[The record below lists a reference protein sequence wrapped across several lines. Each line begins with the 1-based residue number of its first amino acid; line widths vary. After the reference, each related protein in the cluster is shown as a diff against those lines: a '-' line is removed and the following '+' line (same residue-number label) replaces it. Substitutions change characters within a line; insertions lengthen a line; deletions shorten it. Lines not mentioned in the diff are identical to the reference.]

1 MRRGR
6 LNKKSII
13 LIFIVAIFTIFSYGF
28 DQLVIR
34 TEDKLR
40 NLKINFQNVENN
52 LSKYEALSD
61 SLLNISQ
68 ANYSNVLPTLLRR
81 NLLIK
86 TRLLTDAKLKG
97 YDFFSG
103 TNIKN
108 NQDDLEW
115 MMLKDLNKVARLNEE
130 IRSQYYDFYLDYK
143 DIIEKVNNKE
153 IRNLDNLFSSDIKID
168 KGNNLFFND
177 NILAYE
183 KLIGYNRHWKNKSNE
198 LADYRQKAL
207 KNFEV
212 RDWYDVYRYKMLLLK
227 QIHEDT
233 LIIEEIMEKIDD
245 EIVEIEDELTLI
257 FEEMKIQS
265 VRKNYFILT
274 SILSQ
279 ILSLLFLLLLFRTFL
294 VKPN

>member
-1 MRRGR
+1 MRRGK

-40 NLKINFQNVENN
+40 NLKINFQNIENK
-52 LSKYEALSD
+52 LSKHEALSD

-86 TRLLTDAKLKG
+86 TRLLTDAKIKG

-115 MMLKDLNKVARLNEE
+115 MLLKDLNKVARLNEE
-130 IRSQYYDFYLDYK
+130 IRSQYYDFY
-143 DIIEKVNNKE
+143 
-153 IRNLDNLFSSDIKID
+153 SD
-168 KGNNLFFND
+168 
-177 NILAYE
+177 
-183 KLIGYNRHWKNKSNE
+183 
-198 LADYRQKAL
+198 
-207 KNFEV
+207 
-212 RDWYDVYRYKMLLLK
+212 
-227 QIHEDT
+227 
-233 LIIEEIMEKIDD
+233 
-245 EIVEIEDELTLI
+245 
-257 FEEMKIQS
+257 
-265 VRKNYFILT
+265 
-274 SILSQ
+274 
-279 ILSLLFLLLLFRTFL
+279 
-294 VKPN
+294 

>member
-40 NLKINFQNVENN
+40 NLKINFQNIENN

-115 MMLKDLNKVARLNEE
+115 MILKDLNKVARLNEE

-143 DIIEKVNNKE
+143 GIIEKVNNKE
-153 IRNLDNLFSSDIKID
+153 IRNLDNLFSGDMKID

-177 NILAYE
+177 NILVYE

-207 KNFEV
+207 KNFKA

-233 LIIEEIMEKIDD
+233 LIIEETMEKIDD

-257 FEEMKIQS
+257 FEEIKTQS
-265 VRKNYFILT
+265 IRKNYFILT

>member
-40 NLKINFQNVENN
+40 NLKINFQNIENN

-143 DIIEKVNNKE
+143 GIIEKVNNKE
-153 IRNLDNLFSSDIKID
+153 NRNLDNLFSGDIKID

-177 NILAYE
+177 NILVYE

-198 LADYRQKAL
+198 LSDYRQKAL
-207 KNFEV
+207 KNFKA

-233 LIIEEIMEKIDD
+233 LIIEETMEKIDD

-257 FEEMKIQS
+257 FEEIKTQS
-265 VRKNYFILT
+265 IRKNYFILT

>member
-40 NLKINFQNVENN
+40 NLKVNFQNIENK
-52 LSKYEALSD
+52 LSKHEALSD

-115 MMLKDLNKVARLNEE
+115 MMLKDLNKVARLNNE
-130 IRSQYYDFYLDYK
+130 IRTQYYDFYLDYK
-143 DIIEKVNNKE
+143 DIIEKETTKKLE
-153 IRNLDNLFSSDIKID
+153 I
-168 KGNNLFFND
+168 
-177 NILAYE
+177 
-183 KLIGYNRHWKNKSNE
+183 
-198 LADYRQKAL
+198 
-207 KNFEV
+207 
-212 RDWYDVYRYKMLLLK
+212 
-227 QIHEDT
+227 
-233 LIIEEIMEKIDD
+233 
-245 EIVEIEDELTLI
+245 
-257 FEEMKIQS
+257 
-265 VRKNYFILT
+265 
-274 SILSQ
+274 
-279 ILSLLFLLLLFRTFL
+279 
-294 VKPN
+294 

>member
-40 NLKINFQNVENN
+40 NLKIKFQNVENN

-115 MMLKDLNKVARLNEE
+115 MMLKDLNKVAIL
-130 IRSQYYDFYLDYK
+130 IR
-143 DIIEKVNNKE
+143 
-153 IRNLDNLFSSDIKID
+153 
-168 KGNNLFFND
+168 
-177 NILAYE
+177 
-183 KLIGYNRHWKNKSNE
+183 
-198 LADYRQKAL
+198 
-207 KNFEV
+207 
-212 RDWYDVYRYKMLLLK
+212 
-227 QIHEDT
+227 
-233 LIIEEIMEKIDD
+233 
-245 EIVEIEDELTLI
+245 
-257 FEEMKIQS
+257 
-265 VRKNYFILT
+265 
-274 SILSQ
+274 
-279 ILSLLFLLLLFRTFL
+279 
-294 VKPN
+294 

>member
-40 NLKINFQNVENN
+40 NLKINFQNIENN

-115 MMLKDLNKVARLNEE
+115 MILKDLNKVARLNEE

-143 DIIEKVNNKE
+143 GIIEKVNNKE
-153 IRNLDNLFSSDIKID
+153 NRNLDNLFSGDIKID

-177 NILAYE
+177 NILVYE

-198 LADYRQKAL
+198 LSDYRQKAL
-207 KNFEV
+207 KNFKA

-233 LIIEEIMEKIDD
+233 LIIEETMEKIDD

-257 FEEMKIQS
+257 FEEIKTQS
-265 VRKNYFILT
+265 IRKNYFILT

>member
-1 MRRGR
+1 MRRGK

-40 NLKINFQNVENN
+40 NLKINFQNIENK
-52 LSKYEALSD
+52 LSKHEALSD

-86 TRLLTDAKLKG
+86 TRLLTDAKIKG

-115 MMLKDLNKVARLNEE
+115 MLLKDLNKVARLNEE

-143 DIIEKVNNKE
+143 VLIEKVNNKE
-153 IRNLDNLFSSDIKID
+153 IRNLDNLFSGDMKINNE
-168 KGNNLFFND
+168 NNLFFND
-177 NILAYE
+177 NILVYE

-207 KNFEV
+207 KNFEA

-227 QIHEDT
+227 HIHEET
-233 LIIEEIMEKIDD
+233 LIVEEIMEKIDF
-245 EIVEIEDELTLI
+245 EIAKIEDELTLV
-257 FEEMKIQS
+257 FEEIKTQS
-265 VRKNYFILT
+265 IRKNYFILT

>member
-40 NLKINFQNVENN
+40 NLKIKFQNVENN

-130 IRSQYYDFYLDYK
+130 IRGQYYDFYLDYK

-177 NILAYE
+177 NILVYE

-207 KNFEV
+207 KNFES

-233 LIIEEIMEKIDD
+233 LIIEEIMDKIDD

-257 FEEMKIQS
+257 FEEIKTQS
-265 VRKNYFILT
+265 IRKNYFILT

>member
-40 NLKINFQNVENN
+40 NLKINFQNIENN

-130 IRSQYYDFYLDYK
+130 IRGQYYDFYLDYK

-153 IRNLDNLFSSDIKID
+153 IRNLDNLFSGDIKID

-177 NILAYE
+177 NILVYE

-207 KNFEV
+207 KNFES

-233 LIIEEIMEKIDD
+233 LIIEEIMDKIDD

-257 FEEMKIQS
+257 FEEIKSQS
-265 VRKNYFILT
+265 IRKNYFILT

>member
-1 MRRGR
+1 MRRGK

-40 NLKINFQNVENN
+40 NLKINFQNIENK
-52 LSKYEALSD
+52 LSKHEALSD

-130 IRSQYYDFYLDYK
+130 IRT
-143 DIIEKVNNKE
+143 
-153 IRNLDNLFSSDIKID
+153 
-168 KGNNLFFND
+168 
-177 NILAYE
+177 NI
-183 KLIGYNRHWKNKSNE
+183 
-198 LADYRQKAL
+198 
-207 KNFEV
+207 
-212 RDWYDVYRYKMLLLK
+212 M
-227 QIHEDT
+227 
-233 LIIEEIMEKIDD
+233 
-245 EIVEIEDELTLI
+245 I
-257 FEEMKIQS
+257 FI
-265 VRKNYFILT
+265 
-274 SILSQ
+274 
-279 ILSLLFLLLLFRTFL
+279 
-294 VKPN
+294 

>member
-257 FEEMKIQS
+257 FEEMKTQS

>member
-40 NLKINFQNVENN
+40 NLKIKFQNVENN

-143 DIIEKVNNKE
+143 GIIEKVNNKE
-153 IRNLDNLFSSDIKID
+153 NRNLDNLFSSDIKID

-177 NILAYE
+177 NILVYE

-198 LADYRQKAL
+198 LSDYRQKAL
-207 KNFEV
+207 KNFKA

-233 LIIEEIMEKIDD
+233 LIIEEIMDKIDD

-257 FEEMKIQS
+257 FEEIKSQS
-265 VRKNYFILT
+265 IRKNYFILT

>member
-52 LSKYEALSD
+52 LSKYETLSD

-143 DIIEKVNNKE
+143 GIIEKVNNIETSELRSK
-153 IRNLDNLFSSDIKID
+153 RIK
-168 KGNNLFFND
+168 
-177 NILAYE
+177 
-183 KLIGYNRHWKNKSNE
+183 
-198 LADYRQKAL
+198 
-207 KNFEV
+207 
-212 RDWYDVYRYKMLLLK
+212 
-227 QIHEDT
+227 
-233 LIIEEIMEKIDD
+233 
-245 EIVEIEDELTLI
+245 
-257 FEEMKIQS
+257 
-265 VRKNYFILT
+265 
-274 SILSQ
+274 
-279 ILSLLFLLLLFRTFL
+279 
-294 VKPN
+294 P

>member
-40 NLKINFQNVENN
+40 NLKINFQNIENN

-86 TRLLTDAKLKG
+86 TRLLTDAKIKG

-103 TNIKN
+103 SNIKN

-115 MMLKDLNKVARLNEE
+115 MMLKNLNKVARLNEE

-143 DIIEKVNNKE
+143 DIIEEVNNKE
-153 IRNLDNLFSSDIKID
+153 IRNLDNLFSGDIKID
-168 KGNNLFFND
+168 KRNNFF
-177 NILAYE
+177 
-183 KLIGYNRHWKNKSNE
+183 
-198 LADYRQKAL
+198 
-207 KNFEV
+207 F
-212 RDWYDVYRYKMLLLK
+212 
-227 QIHEDT
+227 
-233 LIIEEIMEKIDD
+233 
-245 EIVEIEDELTLI
+245 
-257 FEEMKIQS
+257 
-265 VRKNYFILT
+265 
-274 SILSQ
+274 
-279 ILSLLFLLLLFRTFL
+279 
-294 VKPN
+294 

>member
-1 MRRGR
+1 MRRGK

-40 NLKINFQNVENN
+40 NLKINFQNIENN

-115 MMLKDLNKVARLNEE
+115 MMLKDLNKVARLNDE

-143 DIIEKVNNKE
+143 DIIEKVNNK
-153 IRNLDNLFSSDIKID
+153 
-168 KGNNLFFND
+168 
-177 NILAYE
+177 
-183 KLIGYNRHWKNKSNE
+183 
-198 LADYRQKAL
+198 
-207 KNFEV
+207 
-212 RDWYDVYRYKMLLLK
+212 
-227 QIHEDT
+227 
-233 LIIEEIMEKIDD
+233 
-245 EIVEIEDELTLI
+245 
-257 FEEMKIQS
+257 
-265 VRKNYFILT
+265 
-274 SILSQ
+274 
-279 ILSLLFLLLLFRTFL
+279 
-294 VKPN
+294 

>member
-1 MRRGR
+1 MRRGK

-40 NLKINFQNVENN
+40 NLKINFQNIENK
-52 LSKYEALSD
+52 LSKHEALSD

-68 ANYSNVLPTLLRR
+68 TNYSNVLPTLLRR

-86 TRLLTDAKLKG
+86 TSLLTDAKIKG

-143 DIIEKVNNKE
+143 VLIEKVNNKE
-153 IRNLDNLFSSDIKID
+153 IRNLDNLFSGDIKID
-168 KGNNLFFND
+168 KRNNLFFND
-177 NILAYE
+177 NILVYE
-183 KLIGYNRHWKNKSNE
+183 KLIGYNN
-198 LADYRQKAL
+198 
-207 KNFEV
+207 
-212 RDWYDVYRYKMLLLK
+212 
-227 QIHEDT
+227 IG
-233 LIIEEIMEKIDD
+233 KIR
-245 EIVEIEDELTLI
+245 V
-257 FEEMKIQS
+257 M
-265 VRKNYFILT
+265 N
-274 SILSQ
+274 
-279 ILSLLFLLLLFRTFL
+279 
-294 VKPN
+294 